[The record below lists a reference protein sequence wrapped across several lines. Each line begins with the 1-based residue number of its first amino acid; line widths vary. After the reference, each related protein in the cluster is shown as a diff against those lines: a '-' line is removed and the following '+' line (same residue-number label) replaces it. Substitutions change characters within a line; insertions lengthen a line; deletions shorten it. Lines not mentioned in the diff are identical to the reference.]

1 MAVEGTCSTEEV
13 RGKTNWLEMDWRRRS
28 PMRGGCDG
36 GGSKSVAPDDGF
48 LAVRWTN
55 GKGEG
60 AEAAARLDPGASSV
74 DEGAKWRSAQWFP
87 CAKTKGEMG
96 VRSTAPGGGRREGG
110 DPTVW
115 VRRVEKGGGVQATGK
130 TRDQWGR
137 STVNTT
143 REQGGGV

>member
-1 MAVEGTCSTEEV
+1 VDK
-13 RGKTNWLEMDWRRRS
+13 RQ
-28 PMRGGCDG
+28 G
-36 GGSKSVAPDDGF
+36 GGAEVA
-48 LAVRWTN
+48 V
-55 GKGEG
+55 
-60 AEAAARLDPGASSV
+60 RLDPEASSV

-130 TRDQWGR
+130 TRDQGGR